1 MTFIENVHLNL
12 SFAFSSK
19 NIPICETRV
28 MPGGKGMPWNDLV
41 TVHPLPNGQVEISPV
56 KPSATKKI
64 EIENKT

>member
-28 MPGGKGMPWNDLV
+28 MRGEKGMPWNNLV
-41 TVHPLPNGQVEISPV
+41 AVHPLPNGQVELTPV
-56 KPSATKKI
+56 KSSVTKKR
-64 EIENKT
+64 EIKYKY